1 MEGEGEEE
9 AMLVEMEEGEE
20 MVMSVEVEEVE
31 GEEEAAEVEEEEEG
45 EEAMASQ
52 GTMTPQRLVNLVSAL
67 HGEIGCVV

>member
-1 MEGEGEEE
+1 MEGEEE

-31 GEEEAAEVEEEEEG
+31 GEEEAAEVEEEE
-45 EEAMASQ
+45 AMASQ

>member
-1 MEGEGEEE
+1 MEGEEE

-31 GEEEAAEVEEEEEG
+31 GEEKAAEVEEEEEG